1 MDEKQ
6 SKLLWDAVRKEDDLA
21 KAIQMAA
28 DIGESA
34 VNASIQDRIG
44 IKAQLSELRKVI
56 SGNGDPSHSIVT
68 RLENIERKTM
78 SCEVEIKEIVNL
90 LRGDLKGGES
100 LLDKIRKQEKL
111 VENVIKMG
119 WIVLGV
125 VITEVVVRLL
135 GLL

>member
-21 KAIQMAA
+21 RAIQMAA

-34 VNASIQDRIG
+34 INASVQDRIG

-68 RLENIERKTM
+68 RLENIECKTM

-111 VENVIKMG
+111 VENVVKMG
-119 WIVLGV
+119 WIVLGI

>member
-21 KAIQMAA
+21 RAIQMAA

-34 VNASIQDRIG
+34 INASIQDRIG

-68 RLENIERKTM
+68 RLENIECKTM

-111 VENVIKMG
+111 VENVVKMG
-119 WIVLGV
+119 WIVLGI

>member
-34 VNASIQDRIG
+34 INASIQDRIG

-68 RLENIERKTM
+68 RLENIECKTM

-119 WIVLGV
+119 WIVLGI

>member
-21 KAIQMAA
+21 RAIQMAA

-34 VNASIQDRIG
+34 INASIQDRIG

-68 RLENIERKTM
+68 RLENIECKTM

-119 WIVLGV
+119 WIVLGI

>member
-68 RLENIERKTM
+68 RLENIECKTM

-111 VENVIKMG
+111 VENVVKMG
-119 WIVLGV
+119 WIVLGI

>member
-44 IKAQLSELRKVI
+44 IKAQLSELRKII

-68 RLENIERKTM
+68 RLENIECKTM

-111 VENVIKMG
+111 VENVVKMG
-119 WIVLGV
+119 WIVLGI

>member
-68 RLENIERKTM
+68 RLENIECKTM